1 MPQIGSFNFCTI
13 GDILS
18 FKNCKFRVEKLLKM
32 KKSILFLALFSIC
45 INVFATETK
54 LMVRAKAKD
63 AKFVGSSIGGAYV
76 IVRNS
81 LNGQILAEGK
91 TTGSTGNT
99 GLIMKSAHERFT
111 LLSDEKTAGFLA
123 VIDIDEPT
131 YVNVE
136 VVSPVNKKN
145 AQVKASTQLWL
156 IPGKDI
162 LGDGVVVEIPGFV
175 IDILTP
181 NTHQYIA
188 LESVVKTG
196 VKIEA
201 NIVMMC
207 GCPIEKEGIW
217 DSNQMEVKALIQK
230 DGKNM
235 GEITLT
241 NPKQNTFDG
250 QLEIKET
257 GYYQITV
264 YAYNATTGNTGVD
277 KINFVVRD

>member
-1 MPQIGSFNFCTI
+1 
-13 GDILS
+13 
-18 FKNCKFRVEKLLKM
+18 M

>member
-1 MPQIGSFNFCTI
+1 
-13 GDILS
+13 
-18 FKNCKFRVEKLLKM
+18 M
-32 KKSILFLALFSIC
+32 KKSILLLALFSIC

-76 IVRNS
+76 IIRNS

-91 TTGSTGNT
+91 TAGSTGNT
-99 GLIMKSAHERFT
+99 GLIMKSAHERYT
-111 LLSDEKTAGFLA
+111 QLADDKTAGFLA

-131 YVNVE
+131 FVSVE
-136 VVSPVNKKN
+136 VFSPINKKN
-145 AQVKASTQLWL
+145 AQIQASTQLWL

-175 IDILTP
+175 VEVLTP

-188 LESVVKTG
+188 LESIIKTG

-207 GCPIEKEGIW
+207 GCPIEKEGVW
-217 DSNQMEVKALIQK
+217 DSNQMEVKALVEK
-230 DGKNM
+230 DGKNFT
-235 GEITLT
+235 EITLT